1 MKIKKGFITKKVAGD
16 VIVIPAEQAL
26 VDFKAVITLN
36 ETGAYLW
43 KLLEE
48 EQTRESLVE
57 NMCREYEADK
67 ELIAADVNEFLKVL
81 EDKGLLE

>member
-36 ETGAYLW
+36 DTGAYLW

>member
-1 MKIKKGFITKKVAGD
+1 MKIKQGFITKKVAGD

-36 ETGAYLW
+36 ETGAFLW
-43 KLLEE
+43 ELLKDEQTKESLLE
-48 EQTRESLVE
+48 SMLG
-57 NMCREYEADK
+57 EYEGDKDLMLADI
-67 ELIAADVNEFLKVL
+67 EEFLKVL

>member
-1 MKIKKGFITKKVAGD
+1 MKIKQGFITKKVAGD

-36 ETGAYLW
+36 ETGAFLW
-43 KLLEE
+43 ELLNE
-48 EQTRESLVE
+48 EQTKESLLE
-57 NMCREYEADK
+57 NMLKEYDADR
-67 ELIAADVNEFLKVL
+67 ELILADIEDFLRVL

>member
-48 EQTRESLVE
+48 EQTKESLVE

-67 ELIAADVNEFLKVL
+67 ELISADVDGFLKVL

>member
-48 EQTRESLVE
+48 EQTKESLVE

-67 ELIAADVNEFLKVL
+67 ELISADVDEFLKVL
-81 EDKGLLE
+81 EDKGLLD

>member
-1 MKIKKGFITKKVAGD
+1 MKIKQGFITKKVAGD

-36 ETGAYLW
+36 ESGAFLW
-43 KLLEE
+43 ELLKE
-48 EQTRESLVE
+48 EQTKESLLE
-57 NMCREYEADK
+57 NMLKEYDADK
-67 ELIAADVNEFLKVL
+67 DLVLADIEEFLKVL